1 MRLTIDAI
9 PLLFRSAG
17 VKNYLYHWIHHLRR
31 QPAAPDIR
39 LFPWLGDLPPLDHQ
53 APLAGPVG
61 TFLRLGS
68 FFVWNRLPPVIGEPL
83 VPAGGIFHSAK
94 LLHPPRRTRLTATL
108 HDFTC
113 WLFPE
118 MHQPANVA
126 AEKLYAER
134 ILRRADGLIAVSE
147 CTRHDAIRL
156 LGLKPEKIRVIY
168 HGIDE
173 AYFQAGPAAS
183 RCARAALGM
192 ERPYLLYVGTVEPRK
207 NVDLLLDAWAALP
220 PSIAEAHDL
229 ALAGPLGWASP
240 RTLARLQT
248 PPAGVRYLGYV
259 AEALLPGLFAGAAAF
274 VYPSLY
280 EGFGFP
286 VAQAMASGVPVIT
299 SAVSCLPEITG
310 NAALLIDP
318 RSVTELSA
326 AITKLLTSPS
336 LSANLAV
343 RARAIS
349 ARFTWTACAAE
360 SLDFFQ
366 SL

>member
-31 QPAAPDIR
+31 QPNAPDIR
-39 LFPWLGDLPPLDHQ
+39 LFPWLGQLPPLDHE

-68 FFVWNRLPPVIGEPL
+68 FFVWNRLPQAIGEPL
-83 VPAGGIFHSAK
+83 LPSGGIFHSSK
-94 LLHPPRRTRLTATL
+94 LMHAPRRTKLTATL

-118 MHQPANVA
+118 MHQASNVA

-134 ILRRADGLIAVSE
+134 ILQRADGLIAVSE
-147 CTRHDAIRL
+147 STRVDAIRL

-168 HGIDE
+168 HGIAEPYFHAGSAE
-173 AYFQAGPAAS
+173 AAA
-183 RCARAALGM
+183 ARAALGLK
-192 ERPYLLYVGTVEPRK
+192 RPSVLYVGTIEPRK

-220 PSIAEAHDL
+220 RELTAEFDL
-229 ALAGPLGWASP
+229 LLAGPVGWASST
-240 RTLARLQT
+240 TLARLQN

-259 AEALLPGLFAGAAAF
+259 AEPLLPGLFAAASAF

-286 VAQAMASGVPVIT
+286 VAQAMAAGAPVIT

-310 NAALLIDP
+310 SAALLIDP
-318 RSVTELSA
+318 RSVSELAA
-326 AITKLLTSPS
+326 AIARLLTSPS
-336 LSANLAV
+336 LRNDLAA
-343 RARAIS
+343 RARIVS
-349 ARFTWTACAAE
+349 ARFTWSACAAQ
-360 SLDFFQ
+360 SLDFFRN
-366 SL
+366 L

>member
-1 MRLTIDAI
+1 M
-9 PLLFRSAG
+9 S
-17 VKNYLYHWIHHLRR
+17 
-31 QPAAPDIR
+31 
-39 LFPWLGDLPPLDHQ
+39 
-53 APLAGPVG
+53 
-61 TFLRLGS
+61 
-68 FFVWNRLPPVIGEPL
+68 
-83 VPAGGIFHSAK
+83 
-94 LLHPPRRTRLTATL
+94 PPRSCTPSASCGAPTASSRS
-108 HDFTC
+108 
-113 WLFPE
+113 PNA
-118 MHQPANVA
+118 PATTPSVFWA
-126 AEKLYAER
+126 SSPKKSASSTTA
-134 ILRRADGLIAVSE
+134 SP
-147 CTRHDAIRL
+147 
-156 LGLKPEKIRVIY
+156 KP
-168 HGIDE
+168 
-173 AYFQAGPAAS
+173 YFQAGPAAS
-183 RCARAALGM
+183 QSARAALGL

-220 PSIAEAHDL
+220 PSIAEAYDL

-286 VAQAMASGVPVIT
+286 VAQAMAAGVPVIT

-318 RSVTELSA
+318 RSVSELSA
-326 AITKLLTSPS
+326 AIVKLLTSPS
-336 LSANLAV
+336 LSANLAA

-366 SL
+366 KL